1 MYRYTHLAVYAIIIK
16 IYQEIC
22 PPGGVRVVDASH
34 IYMYDRSLQIY
45 VPYIISVP
53 VFHALYDR
61 GGITGM
67 GSHSARAV

>member
-1 MYRYTHLAVYAIIIK
+1 MR
-16 IYQEIC
+16 

-67 GSHSARAV
+67 GRHSARAV